1 MRVINGLLYI
11 AVFALS
17 AAAAFTKEEGKF
29 SKWVWYI
36 KKHMHILF
44 LLLLVNSVS
53 FGLTFQKKDS
63 QIYVE
68 KEGFGGEEQQ
78 IDLLLEKGDT
88 TEQVT
93 LQVRPMRL
101 TDEEQK
107 EKMEEAFSY
116 FDKHL
121 KGNNKSLSKVTMP
134 LKLTLDYESYPF
146 DVDFVPEDCMLIDD
160 EGNLRN
166 SEEELLAAGYGKQ
179 DLKKGIVTH
188 ITITLWYGEE
198 SREKT
203 YELTLYPEE
212 ADETEELFARLKQ
225 MLRQKEAKA
234 LYQEGFTI
242 PSQSQGVQITR
253 LDEERITAFHVLLIG
268 FIFAGLLVMREK
280 ENEKKKEQHRR
291 DMLIRC
297 YPWFVNEMVLLMGAG
312 MQVKN
317 IFQML
322 LEEYEKEDKQG
333 RRQLMEELKLAR
345 HSMELGVPE
354 EQVYYQ
360 LGRRLKLP
368 CYIKLMTLLEQNVKK
383 GGKGLT
389 AMFEQEELAALE
401 ERKSLA
407 KRYGEEA
414 GTKLLGPMILL
425 LLVIMLIIMV
435 PAYMSFL

>member
-1 MRVINGLLYI
+1 
-11 AVFALS
+11 
-17 AAAAFTKEEGKF
+17 
-29 SKWVWYI
+29 
-36 KKHMHILF
+36 
-44 LLLLVNSVS
+44 
-53 FGLTFQKKDS
+53 
-63 QIYVE
+63 
-68 KEGFGGEEQQ
+68 
-78 IDLLLEKGDT
+78 
-88 TEQVT
+88 
-93 LQVRPMRL
+93 
-101 TDEEQK
+101 
-107 EKMEEAFSY
+107 
-116 FDKHL
+116 
-121 KGNNKSLSKVTMP
+121 MP
-134 LKLTLDYESYPF
+134 LKFTLDYESYPF

-253 LDEERITAFHVLLIG
+253 LDEERITALDVLLIG